1 MSNEK
6 TEIKH
11 NKFQNN
17 FTKYESFSQYL
28 NNIFKYMPMKNYS
41 LFSEEKNNS
50 IFTQNNLL
58 KYTKLDGSK
67 SIILSNINS
76 LPLKIQKEPNSDI
89 VKTIKENLSFIS
101 SNTKYINNIPK
112 IVFKPKIIFSEQPI
126 FSQKNLNNNNIFNIN
141 KNANYFNEKK
151 SIIFNNNKEN
161 ARQLNPIIKEGV
173 LDSNLF
179 QEKEKEKESKNLF
192 NSISNN
198 QVINFKNSET
208 NNIYRQDYYI
218 KQFKVQYSIWLRNI
232 LNLKLMSFLDKI
244 KSGKKNIKFYPLN
257 SLTFTANPKY
267 NDNKIFLSM
276 KIKEILIV
284 GINGNRSSNQKKN
297 KENIELVEKMGEQY
311 NNTNDDLIEF
321 LNMTM
326 EESIYMFYNSEQFL
340 KFKNST
346 QAKIN
351 DNKFFSE
358 KKFSLL
364 ENNGFIYLIKNFNGN
379 SKS

>member
-28 NNIFKYMPMKNYS
+28 NNIIKYMPMKNYS